1 MVLRRPPTH
10 NLLEIA
16 KSGAILGIPK
26 QVPVIPHA
34 RHRYYAV
41 IWVVAHHHLLQPSS
55 INGLVHFHVK
65 YYWKFPTYKLEVA
78 AFTCDVKCPVNMN
91 SERFVIRR
99 ITTNSS
105 SYSTTQTK
113 ATTPSWRYIKICL
126 CDGNLIMVRL

>member
-41 IWVVAHHHLLQPSS
+41 IWVVAHHHLLQPSLRDPS
-55 INGLVHFHVK
+55 GLD
-65 YYWKFPTYKLEVA
+65 YWSDYTEDLE
-78 AFTCDVKCPVNMN
+78 
-91 SERFVIRR
+91 
-99 ITTNSS
+99 ITAM
-105 SYSTTQTK
+105 K
-113 ATTPSWRYIKICL
+113 
-126 CDGNLIMVRL
+126 